1 MKQSKKKKYELN
13 NIFKNKI
20 KIYKNFKER
29 IVKRKNYDAS
39 ISEVAWRFKGESNI
53 FLFFKIKKIKF
64 KIVLGL
70 DGWDGLYVKWK
81 QNFAFSQFS
90 DSKFSKGSWKKALLG
105 IVGKENLD

>member
-39 ISEVAWRFKGESNI
+39 ISEVA
-53 FLFFKIKKIKF
+53 
-64 KIVLGL
+64 
-70 DGWDGLYVKWK
+70 
-81 QNFAFSQFS
+81 
-90 DSKFSKGSWKKALLG
+90 
-105 IVGKENLD
+105 